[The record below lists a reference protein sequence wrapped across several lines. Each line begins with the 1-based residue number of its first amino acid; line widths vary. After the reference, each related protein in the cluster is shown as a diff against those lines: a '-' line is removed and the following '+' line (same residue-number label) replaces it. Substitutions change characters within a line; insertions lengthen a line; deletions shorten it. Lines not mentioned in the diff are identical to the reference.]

1 MIINSVRLRNFKS
14 HADTEVKFGP
24 GINVILGQNGAGKT
38 SIFEAISFALF
49 KEYSGNIEDLVRRG
63 QKEMSVSVVF
73 TSHGKAYRVI
83 RKRTKNA
90 TDSNLFIIDGTEKEM
105 RSGDSGVDEEI
116 SSILGIDRHIFMNA
130 IYVRQGEIEKLLTET
145 PSRKK
150 QIIGRLLGIE
160 SVEKVWE
167 GMRPL
172 TEIYRERK
180 TLAEGEIMRSGETE
194 RRLEEAKSGIE
205 EVRERMKK
213 TQKSISA
220 TGEKLKKAEADLL
233 RLSADEKTYHGLMV
247 RKEDIASRLNA
258 EGQRAS
264 ESRRHLDSIEASEK
278 EESYISKNFP
288 ESWRNDY
295 ERTAAEISKSLSR
308 LDVSEGSLRS
318 RLEELE
324 EFSAEDLAEK
334 KTCPMCGSAL
344 DEEHM
349 KKMSAEKREKSS
361 AIKKQLEVNSGERA
375 SLVAKLDK
383 MKADALKNE
392 ASEKRLNELRITLSR
407 KDVFIGS
414 LKESTEK
421 TNELKAG
428 LVLLEKKIS
437 GLENAGK
444 NAAAIRKSSEE
455 LRSEVSALREAY
467 GKQEGN
473 LQGLENTENSL
484 KKDMD
489 MLTRRKKEHSRLV
502 EFIGI
507 LNEIRSLFDKS
518 GLQLEL
524 RKRSV
529 PVIEKHIQDFFR
541 EFNFEYSDIS
551 LSDDYDITLYGPG
564 GKTTSDMISG
574 GERVAAALALRLG
587 IARTLAGT
595 SAETVMLD
603 EPTIFLDEQRRQD
616 LIEVLRK
623 TSVLPQ
629 MIVVTHD
636 TAMEDAADSITT
648 VKKSKGVSSA

>member
-150 QIIGRLLGIE
+150 QVIGRLLGIE

-288 ESWRNDY
+288 ENWRNDY
-295 ERTAAEISKSLSR
+295 ERKAAELSKSLSR

-324 EFSAEDLAEK
+324 EMEMRATTLRTREDTIE
-334 KTCPMCGSAL
+334 
-344 DEEHM
+344 
-349 KKMSAEKREKSS
+349 RR
-361 AIKKQLEVNSGERA
+361 GEREFVVIGEPPA
-375 SLVAKLDK
+375 RDLSPDEAK
-383 MKADALKNE
+383 
-392 ASEKRLNELRITLSR
+392 ELQL
-407 KDVFIGS
+407 
-414 LKESTEK
+414 
-421 TNELKAG
+421 
-428 LVLLEKKIS
+428 
-437 GLENAGK
+437 
-444 NAAAIRKSSEE
+444 
-455 LRSEVSALREAY
+455 LRSKV
-467 GKQEGN
+467 
-473 LQGLENTENSL
+473 
-484 KKDMD
+484 
-489 MLTRRKKEHSRLV
+489 KE
-502 EFIGI
+502 
-507 LNEIRSLFDKS
+507 D
-518 GLQLEL
+518 
-524 RKRSV
+524 
-529 PVIEKHIQDFFR
+529 
-541 EFNFEYSDIS
+541 
-551 LSDDYDITLYGPG
+551 
-564 GKTTSDMISG
+564 
-574 GERVAAALALRLG
+574 
-587 IARTLAGT
+587 
-595 SAETVMLD
+595 
-603 EPTIFLDEQRRQD
+603 
-616 LIEVLRK
+616 
-623 TSVLPQ
+623 
-629 MIVVTHD
+629 
-636 TAMEDAADSITT
+636 
-648 VKKSKGVSSA
+648 